1 MILGIG
7 TDLVQISRIEE
18 MLKTFGSSFENK
30 VFTDLEQKK
39 AASLPQNKRAS
50 FYAKRFAAKEAFSKA
65 LGSGIG
71 MSAFFKDIEVQNNSQ
86 GAPFLSIHGRAKE
99 TLQKK
104 ANGKQIQTHISLSDE
119 KSFANAFVIIEL
131 L

>member
-18 MLKTFGSSFENK
+18 ILKTFGSSFEDK
-30 VFTDLEQKK
+30 VFTSHEQQK
-39 AASLPQNKRAS
+39 AATLPQNKKAS

-71 MSAFFKDIEVQNNSQ
+71 ISAFFKDIEVQNNEK

-104 ANGKQIQTHISLSDE
+104 AMGKQIQTHISLSDE
-119 KSFANAFVIIEL
+119 KSFASAFVVIEVL
-131 L
+131 

>member
-30 VFTDLEQKK
+30 VFTLSEQEK
-39 AASLPQNKRAS
+39 ATTLPQNKRAS

-71 MSAFFKDIEVQNNSQ
+71 MSAFFKDIEVKNDEK

-99 TLQKK
+99 TLFKK
-104 ANGKQIQTHISLSDE
+104 AKGKEVQTHISLSDE
-119 KSFANAFVIIEL
+119 KSFASAFVIIEVL
-131 L
+131 

>member
-18 MLKTFGSSFENK
+18 MLKNFGKAFEDK
-30 VFTDLEQKK
+30 VFTLSEQQK
-39 AASLPQNKRAS
+39 AATLPQNKRAS
-50 FYAKRFAAKEAFSKA
+50 YYAKRFAAKEAFSKA

-71 MSAFFKDIEVQNNSQ
+71 MSAFFKDIEVKNNEK

-99 TLQKK
+99 TLLHK
-104 ANGKQIQTHISLSDE
+104 ANGKEIQTHISLSDE
-119 KSFANAFVIIEL
+119 KSFASAFVTIETL
-131 L
+131 